1 MSRPKRARSQWA
13 WARNLSRERA
23 ELIKSVA
30 LPMIAEGEGAWGIT
44 SELNSRQGSQ
54 WGYADQTW
62 TAERLAGFLRSEGVK
77 LEIYADL
84 TPEDVDEAGVTD
96 PATRELLLE
105 GLKNTRRRQTRER
118 RRRRSRG

>member
-1 MSRPKRARSQWA
+1 MSRPKRARSQWG

-44 SELNSRQGSQ
+44 NELNSRQGSHR
-54 WGYADQTW
+54 YADQTW
-62 TAERLAGFLRSEGVK
+62 TAQRLAGFLRSEGVK
-77 LEIYADL
+77 IEIYADL
-84 TPEDVDEAGVTD
+84 TPEDVDELGVTD

-105 GLKNTRRRQTRER
+105 GLKNSRRRQTRER
-118 RRRRSRG
+118 RQRRSRG

>member
-1 MSRPKRARSQWA
+1 MSRPKRARSQWG

-44 SELNSRQGSQ
+44 SELNSRQGMRWDQ
-54 WGYADQTW
+54 WW

-77 LEIYADL
+77 IEIYADSL
-84 TPEDVDEAGVTD
+84 PRTSTSWV
-96 PATRELLLE
+96 
-105 GLKNTRRRQTRER
+105 
-118 RRRRSRG
+118 